1 MIESNDFK
9 GSAQISFFLQALQS
23 ILPSLEAFA
32 SERPDEAFE
41 LAKLSKV
48 LLFKLDL
55 SASADDKQ
63 GSAIGN
69 LISDKLFQLFQICLQ
84 AIGKWA
90 GTPELRSVYYCIC
103 YRYLTGMADQG
114 PLTSNRPKTIK
125 TIQVYGERLINVI
138 CDDAYGGEAHCQ
150 TSALIL
156 LNALI
161 SMGHQ
166 ENEDYVVETLNR
178 LNFIGILVDSLRNIM
193 QEWHEVFTSG
203 LLH

>member
-1 MIESNDFK
+1 
-9 GSAQISFFLQALQS
+9 
-23 ILPSLEAFA
+23 
-32 SERPDEAFE
+32 
-41 LAKLSKV
+41 
-48 LLFKLDL
+48 
-55 SASADDKQ
+55 
-63 GSAIGN
+63 
-69 LISDKLFQLFQICLQ
+69 
-84 AIGKWA
+84 
-90 GTPELRSVYYCIC
+90 
-103 YRYLTGMADQG
+103 MADQG